1 VIAPRRAAELCE
13 RFGERRLLVLGDLFL
28 DRYVWGSVE
37 RISPEA
43 PVPVVRV
50 DRESSMLGGAGNV
63 ARNALSLGARVEM
76 VAAVG
81 RDEAALRLRELFAKH
96 ELDPGGLV
104 TVLDRPSTTKT
115 RVIAR
120 GQHLVRYDL
129 ESDEPLAADA
139 LDQILEEVRARMGRV
154 DGVIVEDYAKGVL
167 TREVAQE
174 TVRIAAA
181 AGRAV
186 FVDPKLGPWDMYR
199 GAELIKPNLREAQ
212 EVCGLRVRREHDL
225 PRLGRA
231 VLEHSGAQNVAITRG
246 EHGIDWFA
254 ASGESGHFA
263 ARPRPVADN
272 AGAGDTVISVMA
284 LARLSGASWPEAAE
298 LANCAAGFVVG
309 LPGTATVTPEEL
321 RRMVEQRG

>member
-1 VIAPRRAAELCE
+1 MISARRAAELCA
-13 RFGERRLLVLGDLFL
+13 RFGGRRLLVIGDLFL
-28 DRYVWGSVE
+28 DRYVWGSVD

-50 DRESSMLGGAGNV
+50 DRESAMLGGAGNV
-63 ARNALSLGARVEM
+63 ARNVLSLGGGVEM
-76 VAAVG
+76 VAVVG
-81 RDEAALRLRELFAKH
+81 RDAAATELRELFAKQS
-96 ELDPGGLV
+96 LDARGLV
-104 TVLDRPSTTKT
+104 AVPDRPSAVKT

-129 ESDEPLAADA
+129 ESDDPLPPEA
-139 LDQILEEVRARMGRV
+139 LDQLLDEVRTRMARV
-154 DGVIVEDYAKGVL
+154 DGVILEDYAKGLL
-167 TREVAQE
+167 TRELATE
-174 TVRIAAA
+174 TMRIASTQ
-181 AGRAV
+181 GRPV

-212 EVCGLRVRREHDL
+212 ELCGVRVKSPADL
-225 PRLGRA
+225 ERLGRA
-231 VLEHSGAQNVAITRG
+231 LLEHSGARNVAVTRG

-254 ASGESGHFA
+254 AGGEHGHFA

-284 LARLSGASWPEAAE
+284 LARLCDASWAEAAE
-298 LANCAAGFVVG
+298 LANCAAGYVVG

-321 RRMVEQRG
+321 RRMVEQGG